1 MGVEGPAYGRILS
14 ENVHASG
21 DVLAASN
28 FCNPG
33 VECEIAVRIGTDAK
47 DEIYSRDTI
56 GGIIDGVLPAIEIV
70 ENRYRDFL
78 ALGTPMLIA
87 EDFSHRACVLGSP
100 ITEWR
105 DIELSSV
112 YGRTLIS
119 GVEMGSGIGAD
130 VMVHPLEAT
139 VWLAN
144 TLASHGE
151 RLTAVQVVLTGSV
164 APVIWI
170 DTPAATADVTLKNLG
185 VVRIEIS

>member
-112 YGRTLIS
+112 YGRTLIG
-119 GVEMGSGIGAD
+119 GVEIGSGICAD

-139 VWLAN
+139 AWLAN